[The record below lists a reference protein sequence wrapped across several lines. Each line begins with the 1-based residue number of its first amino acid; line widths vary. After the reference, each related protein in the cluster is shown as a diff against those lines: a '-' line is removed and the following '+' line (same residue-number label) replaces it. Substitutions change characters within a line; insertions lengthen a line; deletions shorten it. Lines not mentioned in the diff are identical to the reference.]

1 MAFWDGQAGA
11 FKDAGRAGGGRHACP
26 RRGRAACGVGRSG
39 RIEGEVGRRGVLWQ
53 EKSWARREVRSHPRF
68 FFLGISSQSFD
79 QRIHSCMA
87 ETGRFEGGTLDHTVW
102 VMVSM

>member
-11 FKDAGRAGGGRHACP
+11 FKDAGRAGGGRHARP

-53 EKSWARREVRSHPRF
+53 EKSWAGVVLTTITLPHA
-68 FFLGISSQSFD
+68 SFGPLK
-79 QRIHSCMA
+79 IA
-87 ETGRFEGGTLDHTVW
+87 I
-102 VMVSM
+102 